1 MAKSSSSKSKS
12 GDTAVSIK
20 DIARAAGVSHSTVS
34 RALRDSPLI
43 SPQTRAR
50 IRALAE
56 EMGYTPDAIAQSLQA
71 GRTFTVGVVVT
82 SIADPFFA
90 DVVDGVESVARPAG
104 LSVFL
109 NASLNDPDQELL
121 VIETFHR
128 RRVDGIIL
136 AASRIGTE
144 HVERLAKIRVPIVQV
159 SNQAESDRDFLH
171 SVAVDDR
178 AGARLAVEHLI
189 ALGHR
194 HIGYIGVT
202 NRPRSNRRRLL
213 GYQEAL
219 RAAGIEPREKWV
231 RTAQLHGVAPEGDVQ
246 AGQMLLPTL
255 WEAGITAV
263 FCYNDMVAIGALL
276 ACRERAIPVPEA
288 CSVVGFDNIALTRYV
303 FPPLTTVHQPKR
315 TMGQIGMKMLL
326 ELVEGREVS
335 PKHRVLPPELI
346 VRGSTAPPGR

>member
-1 MAKSSSSKSKS
+1 MTKRSSRSAEAS
-12 GDTAVSIK
+12 VSIK

-43 SPQTRAR
+43 SPETRAR

-109 NASLNDPDQELL
+109 NASLNDPEQELL

-144 HVERLAKIRVPIVQV
+144 YVERLAKIRVPIVQV

-171 SVAVDDR
+171 SVAVDDQT
-178 AGARLAVEHLI
+178 GARMAVEHLI

-194 HIGYIGVT
+194 RIGYIGVT
-202 NRPRSNRRRLL
+202 NRPRSNRRRFL
-213 GYQEAL
+213 GYREAL
-219 RAAGIEPREKWV
+219 RAAGIAPREGWV
-231 RTAQLHGVAPEGDVQ
+231 RTAQLHGVAPDGDVQ
-246 AGQMLLPTL
+246 AGHMLWPTL
-255 WEAGITAV
+255 WEAGVTAV

-276 ACRERAIPVPEA
+276 ACREHGVPVPGA

-303 FPPLTTVHQPKR
+303 VPPLTTVHQPKR
-315 TMGQIGMKMLL
+315 TMGQLGMQMLL
-326 ELVEGREVS
+326 ELMEGKAVDV
-335 PKHRVLPPELI
+335 KHRVLEPQLV
-346 VRGSTAPPGR
+346 VRESTAPPGR